1 MLNIAKYFYP
11 NDRKLD
17 FVFQNLL
24 QVRAHNFNTD
34 LYPLET
40 LITASD
46 PMRDAQGKLVNYKA
60 GAVFQLPETY
70 VDEDRGVV
78 ITRDQWTRD
87 ALYLNFECHP
97 DTHFASHEH
106 ADRGRFVFA
115 ALGRNWAWQDS
126 RPHETAQANS
136 VLIDGVGQG
145 FFPTY
150 GRWLGYTDNKDTT
163 LASYAYDWKWQKEAG
178 MWPDDDSRFTAPFYA
193 SLRDNAKHLDPAI
206 TESDP
211 LPQIVAYYKPYIVG
225 NPRFWDE
232 DSWVVRQANNP
243 VRYAFR
249 EAGLV
254 RGAHPYALITDDIKK
269 DDATH
274 TYKWLMQLEED
285 PYIAHQEHTGNVR
298 DIVLAEKN
306 GDRLLLLRVLDQDAG
321 EPAAFTEH
329 YPTEYK
335 LQGNPLSQ
343 PTMYRLTVPSMIVA
357 YHSRVVLYPLRKGE
371 PLPAIQWD
379 AGTGNAQLS
388 GAALHDELD
397 FTASADGRTKTR
409 ILRDGQTISQTK

>member
-1 MLNIAKYFYP
+1 
-11 NDRKLD
+11 
-17 FVFQNLL
+17 
-24 QVRAHNFNTD
+24 
-34 LYPLET
+34 
-40 LITASD
+40 
-46 PMRDAQGKLVNYKA
+46 
-60 GAVFQLPETY
+60 
-70 VDEDRGVV
+70 
-78 ITRDQWTRD
+78 
-87 ALYLNFECHP
+87 
-97 DTHFASHEH
+97 
-106 ADRGRFVFA
+106 
-115 ALGRNWAWQDS
+115 
-126 RPHETAQANS
+126 
-136 VLIDGVGQG
+136 
-145 FFPTY
+145 
-150 GRWLGYTDNKDTT
+150 
-163 LASYAYDWKWQKEAG
+163 

-306 GDRLLLLRVLDQDAG
+306 GDRLCCYACSIRT
-321 EPAAFTEH
+321 PA
-329 YPTEYK
+329 
-335 LQGNPLSQ
+335 S
-343 PTMYRLTVPSMIVA
+343 
-357 YHSRVVLYPLRKGE
+357 
-371 PLPAIQWD
+371 PLPSPSIIR
-379 AGTGNAQLS
+379 LS
-388 GAALHDELD
+388 ANCRA
-397 FTASADGRTKTR
+397 TRSAN
-409 ILRDGQTISQTK
+409 LRCTVLRCRA